1 MKNAF
6 NDSLGIN
13 IKQYICHVIMI
24 LVTGAL
30 GQIGTELVLALQEK
44 YGKDKIIASDLKE
57 PEDYHCKF
65 EKCDIRDIKTY
76 ERINNENKIEI
87 VYHLAAILSAA
98 GEKNPELCHDVN
110 YNGLEN
116 ILKTAK
122 KYNQRLFCPSSI
134 AVFGPDVPKELTPQN
149 VELNPKTV
157 YGITKVK
164 GEELCD
170 TYFKE
175 YGIDVRGIRYPGLI
189 SWKHKPSGGTTD
201 YAVEMY
207 FDAVESGKYECFVN
221 KNTRLPMMFMDDAIR
236 ATLELMD
243 APLESLN
250 YHSNYN
256 LSSMSF
262 SAEELEKEISAH
274 LDFNCFYKPDY
285 RQDIA
290 DTWPISINDED
301 ARKDWGWEPKFDIS
315 KMTEEMITNLR
326 RLNE

>member
-1 MKNAF
+1 
-6 NDSLGIN
+6 
-13 IKQYICHVIMI
+13 MI

-57 PEDYHCKF
+57 PENYDGEF
-65 EKCDIRDIKTY
+65 VKCDVTDLNSYDKINDENGIK
-76 ERINNENKIEI
+76 I
-87 VYHLAAILSAA
+87 VYHLAAILSAT
-98 GEKNPELCHDVN
+98 GEKNPELCRKVN
-110 YNGLEN
+110 VNGLEN
-116 ILKTAK
+116 VLKVAK

-134 AVFGPDVPKELTPQN
+134 AVFGPDVPRENTPQN
-149 VELNPKTV
+149 VELNPETV

-170 TYFKE
+170 LYFNE
-175 YGIDVRGIRYPGLI
+175 HNIDVRGIRYPGLI
-189 SWKHKPSGGTTD
+189 SWKHRPTGGTTD

-207 FDAVESGKYECFVN
+207 FDAIENGKYECFVSED
-221 KNTRLPMMFMDDAIR
+221 TRLPMMFMDDAIR

-243 APLESLN
+243 APLDSLN

-262 SAEELEKEISAH
+262 SAKELADKISSH
-274 LDFNCFYKPDY
+274 IDFECTYQPDY

-290 DTWPISINDED
+290 NTWPISINDED
-301 ARKDWGWEPKFDIS
+301 ARNDWKWEPKFDIS

>member
-1 MKNAF
+1 
-6 NDSLGIN
+6 
-13 IKQYICHVIMI
+13 MI

-44 YGKDKIIASDLKE
+44 YGNDKIIASDLKE
-57 PEDYHCKF
+57 PENYHCKF
-65 EKCDIRDIKTY
+65 EKCDIRDIETY

-116 ILKTAK
+116 VLKTAK
-122 KYNQRLFCPSSI
+122 KYNQKLFCPSSI
-134 AVFGPDVPKELTPQN
+134 AVFGPDVPKEMTPQN

-175 YGIDVRGIRYPGLI
+175 HGIDVRGIRYPGLI

-207 FDAVESGKYECFVN
+207 FDAVENGKYECFVN
-221 KNTRLPMMFMDDAIR
+221 RNTRLPMMFMDCLLYTSPSPRD
-236 ATLELMD
+236 
-243 APLESLN
+243 
-250 YHSNYN
+250 
-256 LSSMSF
+256 
-262 SAEELEKEISAH
+262 
-274 LDFNCFYKPDY
+274 
-285 RQDIA
+285 
-290 DTWPISINDED
+290 
-301 ARKDWGWEPKFDIS
+301 
-315 KMTEEMITNLR
+315 
-326 RLNE
+326 

>member
-1 MKNAF
+1 
-6 NDSLGIN
+6 
-13 IKQYICHVIMI
+13 MI

-57 PEDYHCKF
+57 PENYDGNF
-65 EKCDIRDIKTY
+65 VRCDVTDLNFYDKINKDNNIKV
-76 ERINNENKIEI
+76 
-87 VYHLAAILSAA
+87 VYHLAAILSAT
-98 GEKNPELCHDVN
+98 GEKNPELCKKVN
-110 YNGLEN
+110 VDGLEHV
-116 ILKTAK
+116 LEVAR

-134 AVFGPDVPKELTPQN
+134 AVFGPDVPREKTPQN
-149 VELNPKTV
+149 IELNPTTV
-157 YGITKVK
+157 YGATKVK

-170 TYFKE
+170 HYFKE
-175 YGIDVRGIRYPGLI
+175 HGIDVRGIRYPGLI
-189 SWKHKPSGGTTD
+189 SWKYKPSGGTTD

-221 KNTRLPMMFMDDAIR
+221 RNTRLPMMFMDDAIR

-274 LDFNCFYKPDY
+274 VDFNCLYRPDY

-290 DTWPISINDED
+290 DTWPISINDDD

>member
-1 MKNAF
+1 
-6 NDSLGIN
+6 
-13 IKQYICHVIMI
+13 MI

-44 YGKDKIIASDLKE
+44 YGKEKIIASDLKE
-57 PEDYHCKF
+57 PENYSCKF
-65 EKCDIRDIKTY
+65 VKCDIRDIETY
-76 ERINNENKIEI
+76 EQINKENSVDI

-98 GEKNPELCHDVN
+98 GEKNPDLCYDVN

-116 ILKTAK
+116 VLKIAK

-134 AVFGPDVPKELTPQN
+134 AVFGPDVPREKTPQN
-149 VELNPKTV
+149 VELNPTTV
-157 YGITKVK
+157 YGSTKVK

-170 TYFKE
+170 HYFKE
-175 YGIDVRGIRYPGLI
+175 HGIDVRGIRYPGLI

-207 FDAVESGKYECFVN
+207 FDAIENGKYECFVN
-221 KNTRLPMMFMDDAIR
+221 KDTRLPMMFMDDAIR
-236 ATLELMD
+236 ATLDLME

-262 SAEELEKEISAH
+262 SAEELENEIKSH
-274 LDFNCFYKPDY
+274 LDFDCSYNPDY

-301 ARKDWGWEPKFDIS
+301 ARKDWGWQPKFDIT

>member
-1 MKNAF
+1 
-6 NDSLGIN
+6 
-13 IKQYICHVIMI
+13 MI

-44 YGKDKIIASDLKE
+44 YGKEKIIASDLKE
-57 PEDYHCKF
+57 PENYSCKF
-65 EKCDIRDIKTY
+65 VKCDIRDIETY
-76 ERINNENKIEI
+76 EQINKENSVDI

-98 GEKNPELCHDVN
+98 GEKNPDLCYDVN

-116 ILKTAK
+116 VLKIAK

-134 AVFGPDVPKELTPQN
+134 AVFGPDVPREKTPQN
-149 VELNPKTV
+149 VELNPTTV
-157 YGITKVK
+157 YGSTKVK

-170 TYFKE
+170 HYFKE
-175 YGIDVRGIRYPGLI
+175 HGIDVRGIRYPGLI

-207 FDAVESGKYECFVN
+207 FDAIEIGKYKCFVN
-221 KNTRLPMMFMDDAIR
+221 KDTRLPMMFMDDAIR

-262 SAEELEKEISAH
+262 SAEELENEIKSH
-274 LDFNCFYKPDY
+274 LNFDCSYNPDY

-301 ARKDWGWEPKFDIS
+301 ARKDWGWQPKFDIT

>member
-13 IKQYICHVIMI
+13 IKQYICCITMI

-30 GQIGTELVLALQEK
+30 GQIGTELVLSLQEK
-44 YGKDKIIASDLKE
+44 YGVEKIIASDIRK
-57 PEDYHCKF
+57 PTDYEGKF
-65 EKCDIRDIKTY
+65 EQCDIRDLENY
-76 ERINNENKIEI
+76 DEINLKHNVKM
-87 VYHLAAILSAA
+87 VFHLAAVLSAA
-98 GEKNPELCHDVN
+98 GEKNPDLCYDVN
-110 YNGLEN
+110 CNGLEN
-116 ILKTAK
+116 VLIIAK
-122 KYNQRLFCPSSI
+122 KYGQRIFCPSSI
-134 AVFGPDVPKELTPQN
+134 AVFGPDVPRKDTPQYA
-149 VELNPKTV
+149 VLNPKTV
-157 YGITKVK
+157 YGMTKVK
-164 GEELCD
+164 GEIMCD
-170 TYFKE
+170 RYFKE
-175 YGIDVRGIRYPGLI
+175 HGVDVRGIRYPGLI
-189 SWKHKPSGGTTD
+189 SWKHKPTGGTTD

-207 FDAVESGKYECFVN
+207 FDAVEKGKYICFVN
-221 KNTRLPMMFMDDAIR
+221 KDTRLPMMFMDDAIR

-262 SAEELEKEISAH
+262 SAGELEKEIGSH
-274 LDFNCFYKPDY
+274 VDFDCVYKPDY

-290 DTWPISINDED
+290 DTWPISINDDD

-315 KMTEEMITNLR
+315 KMTEQMITNLR

>member
-1 MKNAF
+1 
-6 NDSLGIN
+6 
-13 IKQYICHVIMI
+13 MI

-57 PEDYHCKF
+57 PEDYSGRF
-65 EKCDIRDIKTY
+65 AKCDVTDY
-76 ERINNENKIEI
+76 DAYNRINEENNIEI
-87 VYHLAAILSAA
+87 VYHLAAILSAT
-98 GEKNPELCHDVN
+98 GEKNPELCKKVN
-110 YNGLEN
+110 IDGLEN
-116 ILKTAK
+116 VLKVAK

-134 AVFGPDVPKELTPQN
+134 AVFGPDVPKENTPQN
-149 VELNPKTV
+149 VELNPETV
-157 YGITKVK
+157 YGMTKVK

-170 TYFKE
+170 HYFKE
-175 YGIDVRGIRYPGLI
+175 HNIDVRGIRYPGLI
-189 SWKHKPSGGTTD
+189 SWKHRPTGGTTD

-207 FDAVESGKYECFVN
+207 FDAINDGKYECFVN
-221 KNTRLPMMFMDDAIR
+221 EDTRLPMMFMDDAIR

-243 APLESLN
+243 APLDSLN

-262 SAEELEKEISAH
+262 SAKELANEISLH
-274 LDFNCFYKPDY
+274 VDFECTYKPDY

-290 DTWPISINDED
+290 NTWPISIADED
-301 ARKDWGWEPKFDIS
+301 ARNDWGWEPKFDIS

-326 RLNE
+326 RLNG

>member
-1 MKNAF
+1 
-6 NDSLGIN
+6 
-13 IKQYICHVIMI
+13 MI

-44 YGKDKIIASDLKE
+44 YGKEKIIASDLKE
-57 PEDYHCKF
+57 PENYDGNF
-65 EKCDIRDIKTY
+65 VRCDVTDLNSYDNINKDNDIKV
-76 ERINNENKIEI
+76 
-87 VYHLAAILSAA
+87 VYHLAAILSAT
-98 GEKNPELCHDVN
+98 GEKNPELCKKVN
-110 YNGLEN
+110 VNGLEN
-116 ILKTAK
+116 VLEVAR

-134 AVFGPDVPKELTPQN
+134 AVFGPDVPREKTPQN
-149 VELNPKTV
+149 VELNPETV
-157 YGITKVK
+157 YGVTKVR

-170 TYFKE
+170 HYFKE
-175 YGIDVRGIRYPGLI
+175 HGIDVRGIRYPGLI

-207 FDAVESGKYECFVN
+207 FDAIENGKYECFVN
-221 KNTRLPMMFMDDAIR
+221 KDTRLPMMFIDDAIR

-243 APLESLN
+243 ASLESLN

-262 SAEELEKEISAH
+262 SAEELENEIKSH
-274 LDFNCFYKPDY
+274 LDFDCSYNPDY

-301 ARKDWGWEPKFDIS
+301 ARKDWGWEPKFDIT

>member
-1 MKNAF
+1 
-6 NDSLGIN
+6 
-13 IKQYICHVIMI
+13 MI

-30 GQIGTELVLALQEK
+30 GQIGTELVIALQEK

-57 PEDYHCKF
+57 PKNYHCKF
-65 EKCDIRDIKTY
+65 EKCDIRDTETY

-87 VYHLAAILSAA
+87 VYHLAAVLSAA

-116 ILKTAK
+116 VLKTAK
-122 KYNQRLFCPSSI
+122 KYSQRIFCPSSI
-134 AVFGPDVPKELTPQN
+134 AVFGPDVPKEMTPQN
-149 VELNPKTV
+149 VALNPKTV

-170 TYFKE
+170 KYFKKH
-175 YGIDVRGIRYPGLI
+175 GIDVRGIRYPGLI

-207 FDAVESGKYECFVN
+207 FDAVVNGEYECFVN
-221 KNTRLPMMFMDDAIR
+221 KDTRLPMMFMDDAIR

-262 SAEELEKEISAH
+262 TAEELENEINSH
-274 LDFNCFYKPDY
+274 VKFDCTYKPDY

-290 DTWPISINDED
+290 NTWPISISDDD
-301 ARKDWGWEPKFDIS
+301 AKNDWGWEPKFDIS
-315 KMTEEMITNLR
+315 KMTKVMITNLR

>member
-1 MKNAF
+1 
-6 NDSLGIN
+6 
-13 IKQYICHVIMI
+13 MI

-30 GQIGTELVLALQEK
+30 GQIGTELVPALQEK
-44 YGKDKIIASDLKE
+44 YTKDKIIASDLE
-57 PEDYHCKF
+57 VPENYDGNF
-65 EKCDIRDIKTY
+65 VRCDIRNFETY
-76 ERINNENKIEI
+76 EKINKEYNIEI

-98 GEKNPELCHDVN
+98 GENNPELCYDVN

-116 ILKTAK
+116 VLKTAK
-122 KYNQRLFCPSSI
+122 KYNQKLFCPSSI
-134 AVFGPDVPKELTPQN
+134 AVFGPDVPKDMTPQN
-149 VELNPKTV
+149 VALNPKTV

-175 YGIDVRGIRYPGLI
+175 HGIDVRGIRYPGLI

-207 FDAVESGKYECFVN
+207 FDAVENGKYECFVN

-262 SAEELEKEISAH
+262 SAEELEKEICTH
-274 LDFNCFYKPDY
+274 VDFNCLYKPDY

-290 DTWPISINDED
+290 DTWPISINDDD

-315 KMTEEMITNLR
+315 KMTGEMITNLR

>member
-1 MKNAF
+1 
-6 NDSLGIN
+6 
-13 IKQYICHVIMI
+13 MI

-57 PEDYHCKF
+57 PENYNGEF
-65 EKCDIRDIKTY
+65 VKCDVTDLNSYDKINDENGIK
-76 ERINNENKIEI
+76 I
-87 VYHLAAILSAA
+87 VYHLAAILSAT
-98 GEKNPELCHDVN
+98 GEKNPELCKKVN
-110 YNGLEN
+110 INGLEN
-116 ILKTAK
+116 VLKVAK

-134 AVFGPDVPKELTPQN
+134 AVFGPDVPRENTPQN
-149 VELNPKTV
+149 VELNPETV

-170 TYFKE
+170 LYFNE
-175 YGIDVRGIRYPGLI
+175 HNIDVRGIRYPGLI
-189 SWKHKPSGGTTD
+189 SWKHRPTGGTTD

-207 FDAVESGKYECFVN
+207 FDAIENGKYECFVSED
-221 KNTRLPMMFMDDAIR
+221 TRLPMMFMDDAIR

-243 APLESLN
+243 APLDSLN

-262 SAEELEKEISAH
+262 SAKELADEISSH
-274 LDFNCFYKPDY
+274 IDFECTYQPDY

-290 DTWPISINDED
+290 NTWPISINDED
-301 ARKDWGWEPKFDIS
+301 ARNDWKWEPKFDIS

>member
-1 MKNAF
+1 
-6 NDSLGIN
+6 
-13 IKQYICHVIMI
+13 MI

-57 PEDYHCKF
+57 PENYDGEF
-65 EKCDIRDIKTY
+65 VKCDVTDLNSYDKINDENGIK
-76 ERINNENKIEI
+76 I
-87 VYHLAAILSAA
+87 VYHLAAILSAT
-98 GEKNPELCHDVN
+98 GEKNPELCRKVN
-110 YNGLEN
+110 VNGLEN
-116 ILKTAK
+116 VLKVAK

-134 AVFGPDVPKELTPQN
+134 AVFGPDVPRENTPQN
-149 VELNPKTV
+149 VELNPETV
-157 YGITKVK
+157 YGMTKVK

-170 TYFKE
+170 LYFNE
-175 YGIDVRGIRYPGLI
+175 HNIDVRGIRYPGLI
-189 SWKHKPSGGTTD
+189 SWKHRPTGGTTD

-207 FDAVESGKYECFVN
+207 FDAIENRKYECFVSED
-221 KNTRLPMMFMDDAIR
+221 TRLPMMFMDDAIR

-243 APLESLN
+243 APLDSLN

-262 SAEELEKEISAH
+262 SAKELADEISSH
-274 LDFNCFYKPDY
+274 IDFECTYQPDY

-290 DTWPISINDED
+290 NTWPISINDED
-301 ARKDWGWEPKFDIS
+301 ARNDWKWEPKFDIS

>member
-1 MKNAF
+1 
-6 NDSLGIN
+6 
-13 IKQYICHVIMI
+13 MI

-44 YGKDKIIASDLKE
+44 YGKEKIIASDLKE
-57 PEDYHCKF
+57 PENYSCKF
-65 EKCDIRDIKTY
+65 VKCDIRDIETY
-76 ERINNENKIEI
+76 EQINKENSVDI

-98 GEKNPELCHDVN
+98 GEKNPDLCYDVN

-116 ILKTAK
+116 VLKIAK

-134 AVFGPDVPKELTPQN
+134 AVFGPDVPREKTPQN
-149 VELNPKTV
+149 VELNPTTV
-157 YGITKVK
+157 YGSTKVK

-170 TYFKE
+170 HYFKE
-175 YGIDVRGIRYPGLI
+175 HGIDVRGIRYPGLI

-207 FDAVESGKYECFVN
+207 FDAIENGKYECFVN
-221 KNTRLPMMFMDDAIR
+221 KDTRLPMMFMDDAIR
-236 ATLELMD
+236 ATLDLME

-262 SAEELEKEISAH
+262 SAEELENEIKSQ
-274 LDFNCFYKPDY
+274 LDFDCSYNPDY

-301 ARKDWGWEPKFDIS
+301 ARKDWGWQPKFDIT

>member
-1 MKNAF
+1 
-6 NDSLGIN
+6 
-13 IKQYICHVIMI
+13 MI

-57 PEDYHCKF
+57 PENYDGEF
-65 EKCDIRDIKTY
+65 VKCDVTDLNSYDKINDENGIK
-76 ERINNENKIEI
+76 I
-87 VYHLAAILSAA
+87 VYHLAAILSAT
-98 GEKNPELCHDVN
+98 GEKNPELCRKVN
-110 YNGLEN
+110 VNGLEN
-116 ILKTAK
+116 VLKVAK

-134 AVFGPDVPKELTPQN
+134 AVFGPDVPRENTPQN
-149 VELNPKTV
+149 VELNPETV

-170 TYFKE
+170 LYFNE
-175 YGIDVRGIRYPGLI
+175 HNIDVRGIRYPGLI
-189 SWKHKPSGGTTD
+189 SWKHRPTGGTTD

-207 FDAVESGKYECFVN
+207 FDAIENGKYECFVSED
-221 KNTRLPMMFMDDAIR
+221 TRLPMMFMDDAIR

-243 APLESLN
+243 APLDSLN

-262 SAEELEKEISAH
+262 SAKELADEISSH
-274 LDFNCFYKPDY
+274 IDFECTYQPDY

-290 DTWPISINDED
+290 NTWPISINDED
-301 ARKDWGWEPKFDIS
+301 ARNDWKWEPKFDIS

>member
-1 MKNAF
+1 
-6 NDSLGIN
+6 
-13 IKQYICHVIMI
+13 MI

-44 YGKDKIIASDLKE
+44 YGNDKIIASDLKE
-57 PEDYHCKF
+57 PENYHCKF
-65 EKCDIRDIKTY
+65 EECDIRDIETY

-87 VYHLAAILSAA
+87 VYHLAAILSAV

-116 ILKTAK
+116 VLKTAK
-122 KYNQRLFCPSSI
+122 KYNQKLFCPSSI
-134 AVFGPDVPKELTPQN
+134 AVFGPDVPKEMTPQN

-175 YGIDVRGIRYPGLI
+175 HGIDVRGIRYPGLI

-221 KNTRLPMMFMDDAIR
+221 RNTRLPMMFMDDAIR

-262 SAEELEKEISAH
+262 SAEELEREISAH
-274 LDFNCFYKPDY
+274 VDFSCLYKPDY

-290 DTWPISINDED
+290 DTWPISINDDD

>member
-1 MKNAF
+1 
-6 NDSLGIN
+6 
-13 IKQYICHVIMI
+13 MI

-44 YGKDKIIASDLKE
+44 YGKEKIIASDLKE
-57 PEDYHCKF
+57 PENYDGNF
-65 EKCDIRDIKTY
+65 VRCDVTDLNSYDNINKDNDIKV
-76 ERINNENKIEI
+76 
-87 VYHLAAILSAA
+87 VYHLAAILSAT
-98 GEKNPELCHDVN
+98 GEKNPELCKKVN
-110 YNGLEN
+110 VNGLEN
-116 ILKTAK
+116 VLEVAR

-134 AVFGPDVPKELTPQN
+134 AVFGPDVPRENTPQN
-149 VELNPKTV
+149 VELNPETV
-157 YGITKVK
+157 YGVTKVR

-170 TYFKE
+170 HYFKE
-175 YGIDVRGIRYPGLI
+175 HGIDVRGIRYPGLI

-207 FDAVESGKYECFVN
+207 FDAIENGKYECFVN
-221 KNTRLPMMFMDDAIR
+221 KDTRLPMMFIDDAIR

-243 APLESLN
+243 ASLESLN

-262 SAEELEKEISAH
+262 SAEELENEIKSH
-274 LDFNCFYKPDY
+274 LDFDCSYNPDY

-301 ARKDWGWEPKFDIS
+301 ARKDWGWEPKFDIT

>member
-1 MKNAF
+1 
-6 NDSLGIN
+6 
-13 IKQYICHVIMI
+13 MI

-30 GQIGTELVLALQEK
+30 GQIGTELVIALQEK
-44 YGKDKIIASDLKE
+44 YGKDKIVASDLKE
-57 PEDYHCKF
+57 PKNYHCKF
-65 EKCDIRDIKTY
+65 EKCDIRDTKTY
-76 ERINNENKIEI
+76 ERINDENKIEI
-87 VYHLAAILSAA
+87 VYHLAAVLSAA

-116 ILKTAK
+116 VLKVAK
-122 KYNQRLFCPSSI
+122 KYNQRIFCPSSI
-134 AVFGPDVPKELTPQN
+134 AVFGPDVPKEMTPQN
-149 VELNPKTV
+149 VALNPKTV

-170 TYFKE
+170 KYFKKH
-175 YGIDVRGIRYPGLI
+175 GIDVRGIRYPGLI

-207 FDAVESGKYECFVN
+207 FDAVVNGEYECFVN
-221 KNTRLPMMFMDDAIR
+221 KDTRLPMMFMEDAIR

-262 SAEELEKEISAH
+262 TAEELENEINSH
-274 LDFNCFYKPDY
+274 V
-285 RQDIA
+285 
-290 DTWPISINDED
+290 
-301 ARKDWGWEPKFDIS
+301 KFDS
-315 KMTEEMITNLR
+315 SATRHEERCQRYFRWWRSELTY
-326 RLNE
+326 

>member
-1 MKNAF
+1 
-6 NDSLGIN
+6 
-13 IKQYICHVIMI
+13 MI

-57 PEDYHCKF
+57 PGNYNGEF
-65 EKCDIRDIKTY
+65 VKCDVTDLNSYDKINDENGIK
-76 ERINNENKIEI
+76 I
-87 VYHLAAILSAA
+87 VYHLAAILSAT
-98 GEKNPELCHDVN
+98 GEKNPELCRKVN
-110 YNGLEN
+110 VNGLEN
-116 ILKTAK
+116 VLKVAK
-122 KYNQRLFCPSSI
+122 KCNQRLFCPSSI
-134 AVFGPDVPKELTPQN
+134 AVFGPDVPRENTPQN
-149 VELNPKTV
+149 VELNPETV

-170 TYFKE
+170 LYFNE
-175 YGIDVRGIRYPGLI
+175 HNIDVRGIRYPGLI
-189 SWKHKPSGGTTD
+189 SWKHRPTGGTTD

-207 FDAVESGKYECFVN
+207 FDAIENGKYECFVSED
-221 KNTRLPMMFMDDAIR
+221 TRLPMMFMDDAIR

-243 APLESLN
+243 APLDSLN

-262 SAEELEKEISAH
+262 SAKELADEISSH
-274 LDFNCFYKPDY
+274 IDFECTYQPDY

-290 DTWPISINDED
+290 NTWPISINDED
-301 ARKDWGWEPKFDIS
+301 ARNDWKWEPKFDIS

>member
-13 IKQYICHVIMI
+13 IKEYICCIIMI

-30 GQIGTELVLALQEK
+30 GQIGTELVLSLQEK
-44 YGKDKIIASDLKE
+44 YGLENIIASDLKE
-57 PEDYHCKF
+57 PENYDGHF
-65 EKCDIRDIKTY
+65 VRCDVTDLNSYDKINKENNIK
-76 ERINNENKIEI
+76 I

-98 GEKNPELCHDVN
+98 GEKNPELCKKVN
-110 YNGLEN
+110 VQGLEN
-116 ILKTAK
+116 VLEVAR

-134 AVFGPDVPKELTPQN
+134 AVFGPNVPKENTPQD
-149 VELNPKTV
+149 VQLNPKTV

-170 TYFKE
+170 FYFNNHN
-175 YGIDVRGIRYPGLI
+175 IDVRGIRYPGLI
-189 SWKHKPSGGTTD
+189 SWKHRPTGGTTD

-207 FDAVESGKYECFVN
+207 FDAVDKGEYECFVSED
-221 KNTRLPMMFMDDAIR
+221 TRLPMMFMDDAIR
-236 ATLELMD
+236 ATIQLMD

-262 SAEELEKEISAH
+262 SAKELADEISSH
-274 LDFNCFYKPDY
+274 VEFNCIYKPDY

-290 DTWPISINDED
+290 NTWPVSIDDKD
-301 ARKDWGWEPKFDIS
+301 ARNDWGWKPKFDIS
-315 KMTEEMITNLR
+315 KMTEVMIDNLR
-326 RLNE
+326 RKK

>member
-1 MKNAF
+1 M
-6 NDSLGIN
+6 
-13 IKQYICHVIMI
+13 
-24 LVTGAL
+24 
-30 GQIGTELVLALQEK
+30 
-44 YGKDKIIASDLKE
+44 
-57 PEDYHCKF
+57 
-65 EKCDIRDIKTY
+65 
-76 ERINNENKIEI
+76 
-87 VYHLAAILSAA
+87 
-98 GEKNPELCHDVN
+98 CHDVN

-116 ILKTAK
+116 VLKTAK
-122 KYNQRLFCPSSI
+122 KYNQKLFCPSSI
-134 AVFGPDVPKELTPQN
+134 AVFGPDVPKEMTPQN

-175 YGIDVRGIRYPGLI
+175 HGIDVRGIRYPGLI

-207 FDAVESGKYECFVN
+207 FDAVERGKYECFVN
-221 KNTRLPMMFMDDAIR
+221 RNTRLPMMFMDDAIR

-262 SAEELEKEISAH
+262 SAEELEKEINAYV
-274 LDFNCFYKPDY
+274 DFSCLYKPDY

-290 DTWPISINDED
+290 DTWPISINDDD

>member
-1 MKNAF
+1 
-6 NDSLGIN
+6 
-13 IKQYICHVIMI
+13 MI

-44 YGKDKIIASDLKE
+44 YGKGKVIASDLKE
-57 PEDYHCKF
+57 PENYHCKF
-65 EKCDIRDIKTY
+65 EECDIRDIETY
-76 ERINNENKIEI
+76 ERINNENRIEI

-98 GEKNPELCHDVN
+98 GEKNPELCYDVN
-110 YNGLEN
+110 CNGLEN
-116 ILKTAK
+116 VLKTAK

-134 AVFGPDVPKELTPQN
+134 AVFGPDVPKEMTPQN

-175 YGIDVRGIRYPGLI
+175 HGIDVRGIRYPGLI

-207 FDAVESGKYECFVN
+207 FDAVERGKYECFVN
-221 KNTRLPMMFMDDAIR
+221 RNTRLPMMFMDDAIR

-262 SAEELEKEISAH
+262 SAEELEKEINAYV
-274 LDFNCFYKPDY
+274 DFSCLYKPDY

-290 DTWPISINDED
+290 DTWPISIDDDD

>member
-1 MKNAF
+1 
-6 NDSLGIN
+6 
-13 IKQYICHVIMI
+13 MI

-57 PEDYHCKF
+57 TENYDGEF
-65 EKCDIRDIKTY
+65 VKCDVTDLNSYDKINDENGIK
-76 ERINNENKIEI
+76 I
-87 VYHLAAILSAA
+87 VYHLAAILSAT
-98 GEKNPELCHDVN
+98 GEKNPELCRKVN
-110 YNGLEN
+110 VNGLEN
-116 ILKTAK
+116 VLKVAK

-134 AVFGPDVPKELTPQN
+134 AVFGPDVPRENTPQN
-149 VELNPKTV
+149 VELNPETV

-170 TYFKE
+170 LYFNE
-175 YGIDVRGIRYPGLI
+175 HNIDVRGIRYPGLI
-189 SWKHKPSGGTTD
+189 SWKHRPTGGTTD

-207 FDAVESGKYECFVN
+207 FDAIENRKYECFVSED
-221 KNTRLPMMFMDDAIR
+221 TRLPMMFMDDAIR

-243 APLESLN
+243 APLDSLN

-262 SAEELEKEISAH
+262 SAKELADEISSH
-274 LDFNCFYKPDY
+274 IDFECTYQPDY

-290 DTWPISINDED
+290 NTWPISINDED
-301 ARKDWGWEPKFDIS
+301 ARNDWKWEPKFDIS

>member
-1 MKNAF
+1 
-6 NDSLGIN
+6 
-13 IKQYICHVIMI
+13 MI

-44 YGKDKIIASDLKE
+44 YGEDKIIASDLKE
-57 PEDYHCKF
+57 PENYDCKF
-65 EKCDIRDIKTY
+65 EKCDIRDAETY
-76 ERINNENKIEI
+76 ERINKENNVDT

-98 GEKNPELCHDVN
+98 GEKNPDLCYDVN
-110 YNGLEN
+110 VKGLEN
-116 ILKTAK
+116 VLRVAE

-134 AVFGPDVPKELTPQN
+134 AVFGPDVPREKTPQD

-157 YGITKVK
+157 YGKTKVK

-170 TYFKE
+170 HYFTE
-175 YGIDVRGIRYPGLI
+175 HNIDVRGIRYPGLI

-207 FDAVESGKYECFVN
+207 FDAIEKGEYECFVN
-221 KNTRLPMMFMDDAIR
+221 KDTRLPMMFMDDAIR
-236 ATLELMD
+236 ATIELME
-243 APLESLN
+243 APIDSLN

-262 SAEELEKEISAH
+262 SAEELENEITSH
-274 LDFNCFYKPDY
+274 VDEFDCSYKPDY

-301 ARKDWGWEPKFDIS
+301 ARNDWGWQPKFDIT

>member
-1 MKNAF
+1 MKNVF

-13 IKQYICHVIMI
+13 IKQYICRIIMI

-44 YGKDKIIASDLKE
+44 YGKDSIIASDLEE
-57 PEDYHCKF
+57 PENYHCKF
-65 EKCDIRDIKTY
+65 EKCDIRDIETY
-76 ERINNENKIEI
+76 EKINDENKIEI

-116 ILKTAK
+116 VLKTAK
-122 KYNQRLFCPSSI
+122 KYNQKLFCPSSI
-134 AVFGPDVPKELTPQN
+134 AVFGPDVPKEMTPQN

-170 TYFKE
+170 KYFKE
-175 YGIDVRGIRYPGLI
+175 HGIDVRGIRYPGLI

-207 FDAVESGKYECFVN
+207 FGAVENGKYECFVN

-236 ATLELMD
+236 ATLELME

-262 SAEELEKEISAH
+262 TAEELEKEISAH
-274 LDFNCFYKPDY
+274 VDFNCLYKPDY

-290 DTWPISINDED
+290 DTWPISVDDND

-326 RLNE
+326 RINE